1 LTIERWLPQWV
12 LENPVLSELVHLGVL
27 LGVAFAVYW
36 IVRVWLV
43 WGIRRLAARS
53 KATWDDALV
62 EAKLFARLAHIPP
75 ALVIYYGITWIPE
88 LDESLELLV
97 QRVAVSLIVVVAA
110 TSLISFLTAMNGVYE
125 SNPEYR
131 RRPIKAYIQLLK
143 IAIAVVT
150 TIIVVSTLMDRSPW
164 IFLSGLGAMTAVLL
178 LVFRDTILSLVA
190 SVQIATNDMIQVGD
204 WFEMPQAGVDG
215 DVIEVALHTV
225 KVQNWDKTISTIPTH
240 KFINESFKNWRGMS
254 LSGGRRIKRSVFIDV
269 RSIRFLSADEIG
281 TFGRWALLADY
292 MAEKKAEI
300 ERYDAESSGDGRIEA
315 DIRRLTNIGTLRAYI
330 ENYLRNHPKIHEH
343 GYTLIVRQL
352 APGSH
357 GLPIELYCFSNDQDW
372 ANFESIQSDI
382 FDHILAIVP
391 EFGLRVFQSPTGHDV
406 AELVAAAAVD

>member
-1 LTIERWLPQWV
+1 MERWLPQWV
-12 LENPVLSELVHLGVL
+12 QDNPVLSDLVHIGVL
-27 LGVAFAVYW
+27 LAVAFAIYW
-36 IVRVWLV
+36 IVRGWLV

-62 EAKLFARLAHIPP
+62 DAKLFARLAHIPP
-75 ALVIYYGITWIPE
+75 ALVIYYGIAWVPK
-88 LDESLELLV
+88 LDADLAILV
-97 QRVAVSLIVVVAA
+97 QRVAVSLIVVVAS
-110 TSLISFLTAMNGVYE
+110 TSLVSFLTAINGVYE

-131 RRPIKAYIQLLK
+131 RRPIKAYIQLVK

-190 SVQIATNDMIQVGD
+190 SIQIATNDMIQVGD
-204 WFEMPQAGVDG
+204 WVEMPQAGADG

-240 KFINESFKNWRGMS
+240 KFIDESFKNWRGMS
-254 LSGGRRIKRSVFIDV
+254 LSGGRRIKRSVYIDI
-269 RSIRFLSADEIG
+269 RSVRFLTAEEIEE
-281 TFGRWALLADY
+281 FGRWALLADY

-300 ERYDAESSGDGRIEA
+300 ERYDAESGGDGRVDA
-315 DIRRLTNIGTLRAYI
+315 DIRRLTNIGTLRAYVAS
-330 ENYLRNHPKIHEH
+330 YLRNHPKIHDR

-352 APGSH
+352 APGPQ
-357 GLPIELYCFSNDQDW
+357 GLPLELYCFSNDQEW
-372 ANFESIQSDI
+372 ANYESIQSDV

-406 AELVAAAAVD
+406 ADLVSAAKQG

>member
-1 LTIERWLPQWV
+1 MERWLPQWV
-12 LENPVLSELVHLGVL
+12 LDNPPLSDLAHLGVL
-27 LGVAFAVYW
+27 LAVAFAVYW

-43 WGIRRLAARS
+43 WGIRRLVARS

-62 EAKLFARLAHIPP
+62 DAKLFARLANIPP
-75 ALVIYYGITWIPE
+75 ALVIYHGIEWIPN
-88 LDESLELLV
+88 LNDGLASLI
-97 QRVAVSLIVVVAA
+97 QRVAVSLIVVVAS
-110 TSLISFLTAMNGVYE
+110 TSLVAFLTAVNGVYE

-131 RRPIKAYIQLLK
+131 RRPIKAYIQLVK

-190 SVQIATNDMIQVGD
+190 SIQIATNDIIQVGD
-204 WFEMPQAGVDG
+204 WVEMPQAGVDG

-225 KVQNWDKTISTIPTH
+225 KVQNWDKTISTIPTY
-240 KFINESFKNWRGMS
+240 KFIDESFKNWRGMS
-254 LSGGRRIKRSVFIDV
+254 LSGGRRIKRSVCIDI
-269 RSIRFLSADEIG
+269 RSVRFLTAEEIEK
-281 TFGRWALLADY
+281 FGRWALLADY
-292 MAEKKAEI
+292 IAEKKAEL
-300 ERYDAESSGDGRIEA
+300 ERYDAESGGDARVDA

-330 ENYLRNHPKIHEH
+330 VGYLRAHPKIHER
-343 GYTLIVRQL
+343 GYTLMVRQL
-352 APGSH
+352 APGPQ
-357 GLPIELYCFSNDQDW
+357 GLPLELYCFSNDQEW
-372 ANFESIQSDI
+372 THYEAIQSDV

-406 AELVAAAAVD
+406 ADLVSAAKLD

>member
-1 LTIERWLPQWV
+1 MERWLPQWV
-12 LENPVLSELVHLGVL
+12 QDNPVLSDLVHIGVL
-27 LGVAFAVYW
+27 LAVAFAIYW
-36 IVRVWLV
+36 IVRGWLV

-62 EAKLFARLAHIPP
+62 DAKLFARLAHIPP
-75 ALVIYYGITWIPE
+75 ALVIYYGIAWVPK
-88 LDESLELLV
+88 LDADLAILV
-97 QRVAVSLIVVVAA
+97 QRVAVSLIVVVAS
-110 TSLISFLTAMNGVYE
+110 TSLVSFLTAINGVYE

-131 RRPIKAYIQLLK
+131 RRPIKAYIQLVK

-190 SVQIATNDMIQVGD
+190 SIQIATNDMIQVGD
-204 WFEMPQAGVDG
+204 WVEMPQAGADG

-240 KFINESFKNWRGMS
+240 KFIDESFKNWRGMS
-254 LSGGRRIKRSVFIDV
+254 LSGGRRIKRSVYIDI
-269 RSIRFLSADEIG
+269 RSVRFLTAEEIEE
-281 TFGRWALLADY
+281 FGRWALLADY

-300 ERYDAESSGDGRIEA
+300 ERYDAESGGDGRVDA
-315 DIRRLTNIGTLRAYI
+315 DIRRLTNIGTLRAYVAS
-330 ENYLRNHPKIHEH
+330 YLRNHPKIHDR

-352 APGSH
+352 APGPQ
-357 GLPIELYCFSNDQDW
+357 GLPLELYCFSNDQEW
-372 ANFESIQSDI
+372 ANYESIQSDV

-391 EFGLRVFQSPTGHDV
+391 ELGLRVFQSPTGHDV
-406 AELVAAAAVD
+406 ADLVSAAKQG

>member
-1 LTIERWLPQWV
+1 MERWLPQWV
-12 LENPVLSELVHLGVL
+12 QDNPVLSDLVHIGVL
-27 LGVAFAVYW
+27 LAVAFAIYW
-36 IVRVWLV
+36 IVRGWLV

-62 EAKLFARLAHIPP
+62 DAKLFARLAHIPP
-75 ALVIYYGITWIPE
+75 ALVIYYGIAWVPK
-88 LDESLELLV
+88 LDADLAILV
-97 QRVAVSLIVVVAA
+97 QRVAVSLIVVVAS
-110 TSLISFLTAMNGVYE
+110 TSLVSFLTAINGVYE

-131 RRPIKAYIQLLK
+131 RRPIKAYIQLVK

-190 SVQIATNDMIQVGD
+190 SIQIATNDMIHVGD
-204 WFEMPQAGVDG
+204 WVEMPQAGVDG

-240 KFINESFKNWRGMS
+240 KFIDESFKNWRGMS
-254 LSGGRRIKRSVFIDV
+254 LSGGRRIKRSVYIDI
-269 RSIRFLSADEIG
+269 RSVRFLTAEEIEE
-281 TFGRWALLADY
+281 FGRWALLADY

-300 ERYDAESSGDGRIEA
+300 ERYDAESGGDGRVEA
-315 DIRRLTNIGTLRAYI
+315 DIRRLTNIGTLRAYVAS
-330 ENYLRNHPKIHEH
+330 YLRNHPKIHDR

-352 APGSH
+352 APGPQ
-357 GLPIELYCFSNDQDW
+357 GLPLELYCFSNDQEW
-372 ANFESIQSDI
+372 TNYEAIQSDV

-406 AELVAAAAVD
+406 ADLVSAAKQG

>member
-1 LTIERWLPQWV
+1 MERWLPQWV
-12 LENPVLSELVHLGVL
+12 QDNPVLSDLVHIGVL
-27 LGVAFAVYW
+27 LAVAFAIYW
-36 IVRVWLV
+36 IVRGWLV

-62 EAKLFARLAHIPP
+62 DANLFARLAHIPP
-75 ALVIYYGITWIPE
+75 ALVIYYGIAWVPK
-88 LDESLELLV
+88 LDADLAILV
-97 QRVAVSLIVVVAA
+97 QRVAVSLIVVVAS
-110 TSLISFLTAMNGVYE
+110 TSLVSFLTAINGVYE

-131 RRPIKAYIQLLK
+131 RRPIKAYIQLVK

-190 SVQIATNDMIQVGD
+190 SIQIATNDMIHVGD
-204 WFEMPQAGVDG
+204 WVEMPQAGVDG

-240 KFINESFKNWRGMS
+240 KFIDESFKNWRGMS
-254 LSGGRRIKRSVFIDV
+254 LSGGRRIKRSVYIDI
-269 RSIRFLSADEIG
+269 RSVRFLTAEEIEE
-281 TFGRWALLADY
+281 FGRWALLADY

-300 ERYDAESSGDGRIEA
+300 ERYDAESGGDGRVEA
-315 DIRRLTNIGTLRAYI
+315 DIRRLTNIGTLRAYVAS
-330 ENYLRNHPKIHEH
+330 YLRNHPKIHDR

-352 APGSH
+352 APGPQ
-357 GLPIELYCFSNDQDW
+357 GLPLELYCFSNDQEW
-372 ANFESIQSDI
+372 ANYESIQSDV

-406 AELVAAAAVD
+406 ADLVSAAKQG

>member
-1 LTIERWLPQWV
+1 MERWLPQWV
-12 LENPVLSELVHLGVL
+12 QDNPPLSDLAHLGVL
-27 LGVAFAVYW
+27 LAVAFAVYW

-43 WGIRRLAARS
+43 WGIRRLVARS

-62 EAKLFARLAHIPP
+62 DAKLFARLAHIPP
-75 ALVIYYGITWIPE
+75 ALVIYYGIEWIPN
-88 LDESLELLV
+88 LEDGLAVLI
-97 QRVAVSLIVVVAA
+97 QRVAVSLIVVVAS
-110 TSLISFLTAMNGVYE
+110 TSLVAFLTAVNGVYE

-131 RRPIKAYIQLLK
+131 RRPIKAYIQLVK

-150 TIIVVSTLMDRSPW
+150 TIIVVSLLMDRSPW

-190 SVQIATNDMIQVGD
+190 SIQIATNEMIHVGD
-204 WFEMPQAGVDG
+204 WVEMPQAGVDG

-240 KFINESFKNWRGMS
+240 KFIDESFKNWRGMS
-254 LSGGRRIKRSVFIDV
+254 LSGGRRIKRSVCIDI
-269 RSIRFLSADEIG
+269 RSVRFLTAEEIEK
-281 TFGRWALLADY
+281 FGRWALLADY
-292 MAEKKAEI
+292 IAEKKAEL
-300 ERYDAESSGDGRIEA
+300 ERYDAESGGDARVEA

-330 ENYLRNHPKIHEH
+330 VGYLRNHPKIHERD
-343 GYTLIVRQL
+343 YTLMVRQL
-352 APGSH
+352 APGPQ
-357 GLPIELYCFSNDQDW
+357 GLPLELYCFSNDQEW
-372 ANFESIQSDI
+372 TNYEAIQSDV

-406 AELVAAAAVD
+406 ADLVSTAMPD

>member
-1 LTIERWLPQWV
+1 MERWLPQWV
-12 LENPVLSELVHLGVL
+12 QDNPVLSDLVHIGVL
-27 LGVAFAVYW
+27 LAVAFAIYW
-36 IVRVWLV
+36 IVRGWLV
-43 WGIRRLAARS
+43 WGICRLAARS

-62 EAKLFARLAHIPP
+62 DAKLFARLAHIPP
-75 ALVIYYGITWIPE
+75 ALVIYYGIAWVPE
-88 LDESLELLV
+88 LDADLAILV
-97 QRVAVSLIVVVAA
+97 QRVAVSLIVVVAS
-110 TSLISFLTAMNGVYE
+110 TSLVAFLTAINGVYE

-131 RRPIKAYIQLLK
+131 RRPIKAYIQLVK

-190 SVQIATNDMIQVGD
+190 SIQIATNDMIHVGD
-204 WFEMPQAGVDG
+204 WVEMPQAGVDG

-240 KFINESFKNWRGMS
+240 KFIDESFKNWRGMS
-254 LSGGRRIKRSVFIDV
+254 LSGGRRIKRSVYIDI
-269 RSIRFLSADEIG
+269 RSVRFLTAEEIEE
-281 TFGRWALLADY
+281 FGRWALLADY

-300 ERYDAESSGDGRIEA
+300 ERYDAESGGDGRVDA
-315 DIRRLTNIGTLRAYI
+315 DIRRLTNIGTLRAYVAS
-330 ENYLRNHPKIHEH
+330 YQRNHPKIHDR

-352 APGSH
+352 APGPQ
-357 GLPIELYCFSNDQDW
+357 GLPLELYCFSNDQEW
-372 ANFESIQSDI
+372 ANFESIQSDV

-406 AELVAAAAVD
+406 ADLVSAAKQG